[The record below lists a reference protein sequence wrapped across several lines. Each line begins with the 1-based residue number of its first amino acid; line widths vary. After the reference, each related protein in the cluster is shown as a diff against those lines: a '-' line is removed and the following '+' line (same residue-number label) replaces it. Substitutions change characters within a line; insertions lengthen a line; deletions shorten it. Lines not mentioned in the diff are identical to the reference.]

1 MKALILST
9 VALLSLSTV
18 KAQSSKTSYS
28 DAPTVTQQMN
38 SPFDTIKNKKG
49 ESLKEVLVKA
59 NQQKRADRIKKE
71 GGTKVGNFLRKSV
84 KKVKEVVK
92 KKTDGEKISSAAQM
106 KKSALKM
113 KKSAMKMNEGFDKLP
128 ADVQAKIK
136 KNKK

>member
-28 DAPTVTQQMN
+28 GTPTVTQQMN

-59 NQQKRADRIKKE
+59 NQQKEQLMPFAR
-71 GGTKVGNFLRKSV
+71 V
-84 KKVKEVVK
+84 
-92 KKTDGEKISSAAQM
+92 
-106 KKSALKM
+106 
-113 KKSAMKMNEGFDKLP
+113 
-128 ADVQAKIK
+128 
-136 KNKK
+136 